1 MAYTTIDDPSAYFKV
16 QLYTGDGNASKAIT
30 FDDTDTNMQPDFV
43 WIKRRDYADSNF
55 VYDSVRFDGSNAY
68 WLQTNN
74 TNAQGSDRP
83 LTAFGSDGFTIGSNN
98 SALNGNTNTYVAW
111 NWKEDATAGCDIVS
125 YTGNGNADGIFVY
138 TGFKPAW
145 LLYRRSDDSTGRN
158 WQIYDNKRSTFN
170 ELNKRLR
177 ADTSDAETT
186 STGIDFT
193 SNGFKLRT
201 SDGNYNA
208 SGAKYIYMTFA
219 ESPFVNSNGIPTNA
233 R

>member
-1 MAYTTIDDPSAYFKV
+1 MLIYGQKKKGF
-16 QLYTGDGNASKAIT
+16 SK
-30 FDDTDTNMQPDFV
+30 
-43 WIKRRDYADSNF
+43 
-55 VYDSVRFDGSNAY
+55 
-68 WLQTNN
+68 
-74 TNAQGSDRP
+74 
-83 LTAFGSDGFTIGSNN
+83 FG
-98 SALNGNTNTYVAW
+98 
-111 NWKEDATAGCDIVS
+111 S

-177 ADTSDAETT
+177 ADTNDAETT